1 MVRTQHF
8 DLADA
13 EWLAHRHVE
22 GSDAVR
28 FRHVPRARH
37 ADAPFLTDACLGED
51 DATVDL
57 DVAAALRDTVPGP
70 LHFVFHSAFCGSTML
85 ARAFDMPGIAMG
97 LSEPV
102 ILNDVVG
109 FRRRGAPPG
118 AVARLADAATR
129 LLARPFGAG
138 EAVIVK
144 PSNIVNP
151 LAELLMALRADARA
165 VFLHAPLEAFL
176 ISVVRK
182 GLACRLWVRELAEG
196 YLIEQ
201 YLAPLGITANDLL
214 RQTDL
219 QVAAVGWLA
228 QHARFATLAGKLG
241 PDRLRTL
248 DVDRLTSDP
257 AGTIGGV
264 AAHFGLS
271 PGADRIAAVASGP
284 AFSRHSKSGE
294 TYSADARTG
303 DYAAARAAHGEEIGQ
318 VLAWAEAVAA
328 NAGIAMLARDPL

>member
-1 MVRTQHF
+1 MAQTQRF

-37 ADAPFLTDACLGED
+37 AAAPFLTDTCLGED

-57 DVAAALRDTVPGP
+57 DVAAALRDVAPGP

-85 ARAFDMPGIAMG
+85 ARAFDMPGVSMG

-109 FRRRGAPPG
+109 FRRRGAPPSG
-118 AVARLADAATR
+118 VARLADAATR
-129 LLARPFGAG
+129 LLARPFGAS

-151 LAELLMALRADARA
+151 LAELLMALRPDARA

-214 RQTDL
+214 RQSDL

-228 QHARFATLAGKLG
+228 QHARFAALAGKLG
-241 PDRLRTL
+241 PERLRTL

-257 AGTIGGV
+257 AGTIGAV
-264 AAHFGLS
+264 AAHFGLA

-294 TYSADARTG
+294 AYSADVRAG

-328 NAGIAMLARDPL
+328 NAGIAMQTRDPL